1 VRVFETVVYAR
12 DLQATLDFYEGTLG
26 LRLVDGPDELGMGF
40 RLDDDGMLLI
50 FDPDRSSRP
59 GRPAP
64 SHGSD
69 GAGHIA
75 FLVEPAELD
84 QLLERLRHAGVEI
97 KQERDGSLG
106 GGRAVYVRD
115 PAGNS
120 VELCDG
126 DPWPR

>member
-69 GAGHIA
+69 GTGHVA

-97 KQERDGSLG
+97 EQERDGSLG